1 MGGPGLSRPAR
12 CSEPP
17 PPPRMERIRAKQEKH
32 RQSRAGR
39 SRPQEPQGPPQEP
52 GECEGLAGPRGPG
65 VRAAGTRSCL
75 VCAACTRLSCATC
88 SPCPCGP
95 RASLPPSAC
104 TRGLSS
110 APHGTTR
117 PPVGGALPTPSPC
130 LTPPAHARLAPPQG
144 LAVHGARPRHGGSGG
159 GPGWTTPQ
167 VPPPW
172 TRCARAPPLLAAAR
186 PPVAVHPGLSPC
198 ALSAGPPAP
207 PRHAVLTVW
216 ASVQPGPHAGF
227 VLPFCSDCHESECS
241 C

>member
-1 MGGPGLSRPAR
+1 MGGPGLSRPAP

-52 GECEGLAGPRGPG
+52 GECEGLTGPRGPG
-65 VRAAGTRSCL
+65 VHTAGARSCL
-75 VCAACTRLSCATC
+75 VCAVCARLSCATC
-88 SPCPCGP
+88 SPRPCGP

-110 APHGTTR
+110 APHGTAR
-117 PPVGGALPTPSPC
+117 PPLSGGA
-130 LTPPAHARLAPPQG
+130 AHALPAP
-144 LAVHGARPRHGGSGG
+144 RPAGSRSPRPST
-159 GPGWTTPQ
+159 GPGSPRGSGWTTPQ

-172 TRCARAPPLLAAAR
+172 AHCARAPPLSAAVR

-207 PRHAVLTVW
+207 PRHAVITGW

-227 VLPFCSDCHESECS
+227 VLPCCSDSHESECS